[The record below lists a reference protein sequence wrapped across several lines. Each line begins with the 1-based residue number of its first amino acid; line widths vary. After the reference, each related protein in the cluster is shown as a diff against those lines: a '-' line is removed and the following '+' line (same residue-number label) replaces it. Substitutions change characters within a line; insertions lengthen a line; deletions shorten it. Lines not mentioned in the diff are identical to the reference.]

1 MARQPAYEPH
11 EHVTPAAPARPVAVA
26 PATET
31 RVRPSYTGLATR
43 IVLTLLG
50 AAGLIVGS
58 FTNVMDGNLGTD
70 APVRVL
76 WTTDMTGSTFVGSLG
91 FAMIVVGL
99 VAVVGMA
106 IRTGWLTSLAGAVGL
121 AGTILFLV
129 QVYRADDNFNAVDI
143 GTGLW
148 GLGALLCL
156 VGGFFGARREVVE
169 TTATTTT
176 TGGYVVR

>member
-11 EHVTPAAPARPVAVA
+11 EHVTPAAPPRPVVAA

-31 RVRPSYTGLATR
+31 RIRPSHTGLATR

-50 AAGLIVGS
+50 TAGLIVGS
-58 FTNVMDGNLGTD
+58 FSNVLDGTLGTD
-70 APVRVL
+70 VPIRAL
-76 WTTDMTGSTFVGSLG
+76 WTTDMTGATFVGSLG

-106 IRTGWLTSLAGAVGL
+106 MRTGWLTSLAGAVGI

-129 QVYRADDNFNAVDI
+129 QVYRADNSFNAVNI
-143 GTGLW
+143 GTWLW

-156 VGGFFGARREVVE
+156 VGGFFGARREIVE

-176 TGGYVVR
+176 TGSYVA